1 MFLNPIR
8 PIFYGD
14 KLMKTKS
21 HIHSLIELYDEYQ
34 ATNDIDTQEDIRWEI
49 MNVISGIRDAVL
61 QQEEN

>member
-1 MFLNPIR
+1 
-8 PIFYGD
+8 
-14 KLMKTKS
+14 MKTKS